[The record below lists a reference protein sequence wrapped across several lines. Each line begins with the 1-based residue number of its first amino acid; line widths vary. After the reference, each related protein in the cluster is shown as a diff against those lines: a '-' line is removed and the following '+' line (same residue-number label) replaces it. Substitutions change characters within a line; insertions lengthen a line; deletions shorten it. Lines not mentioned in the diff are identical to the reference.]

1 MAEDATPSATAG
13 ALDPSETR
21 QLLGLPSDLLQQVL
35 TQLVHDELSLLRVGA
50 TCKTLSELASAA
62 DLWRPGLTRFFDGE
76 VPPALAACAD
86 PRREL
91 REQVLCAQRLA
102 AKERKARSFQ
112 VVDVDFPNIRAW
124 MQALDDRV
132 AEAQMKLG
140 GVRYASARPGCPYYG
155 CSGGAYNCT
164 TLAYGKY
171 VKGVMCN
178 GSASRYEGI
187 SADEARLTV
196 WLLAHADE
204 RPEKTDKG
212 KGKGTKPKVAASD
225 KAKAGTADVRAP
237 HSSAAVVRTALSEC
251 DYGPMAEWKD
261 RKLAELA
268 EQAGHKQLAARY
280 EKERLEAVR
289 AGELYRSSR
298 DKDVNIGKE
307 QRAPGPDALGRP
319 KLLAGLYGG
328 LFGLEETATSIGM
341 IYALGCPADGSNIV
355 DYSGM

>member
-21 QLLGLPSDLLQQVL
+21 QLLDLPSDLLQQVL
-35 TQLVHDELSLLRVGA
+35 TQLVHDELSLLRMGA

-76 VPPALAACAD
+76 VPPALATCAD
-86 PRREL
+86 PQREL

-140 GVRYASARPGCPYYG
+140 GVRYASARPGRPYYG

-164 TLAYGKY
+164 TLAYGNY

-178 GSASRYEGI
+178 GSASRHEGI

-196 WLLAHADE
+196 WLLAHADVA
-204 RPEKTDKG
+204 RRDGQRKRQRYKAKGRRLRQG
-212 KGKGTKPKVAASD
+212 KGRDSGRACSAQVSGGGAHRALGVRLRADGRVEGSQAGRAGGASGPQAAGR
-225 KAKAGTADVRAP
+225 ALREGALEGRACRRTVPVFAGQGCEHRQGTADPRP
-237 HSSAAVVRTALSEC
+237 ERPRSA
-251 DYGPMAEWKD
+251 
-261 RKLAELA
+261 
-268 EQAGHKQLAARY
+268 QAA
-280 EKERLEAVR
+280 
-289 AGELYRSSR
+289 
-298 DKDVNIGKE
+298 
-307 QRAPGPDALGRP
+307 GRP
-319 KLLAGLYGG
+319 LRRA
-328 LFGLEETATSIGM
+328 FGLEEIATSIGM
-341 IYALGCPADGSNIV
+341 IYALACPADGSNIV